1 MSYQYPDVCIVVMC
15 KAPITGE
22 VKTRLMPGLDAR
34 AACDAHIELTHRL
47 LMGLATA
54 HIAPVALWCSPDM
67 SHPFFGECAEQLSVS
82 LHCQVEGDLGIKMYQ
97 AIQAS
102 LQQAE
107 LVVLLGC
114 DCPSLQFEDICFAI
128 ECLRS
133 GEDVVLGPT
142 EDGGYAL
149 IACQESHWQLFED
162 IPWSTERVLDATL
175 DKALSN
181 GINVVQTRRQWDV
194 DTFSDWQRFCALE
207 SRKMMT

>member
-15 KAPITGE
+15 KAPIAGE
-22 VKTRLMPGLDAR
+22 VKTRLMPELDAQ
-34 AACDAHIELTHRL
+34 AACDAHIELTRRL
-47 LMGLATA
+47 LTGLTSSRV
-54 HIAPVALWCSPDM
+54 APVALWCSPDR
-67 SHPFFGECAEQLSVS
+67 SHSFFGECAEQLGVS
-82 LHCQVEGDLGIKMYQ
+82 LHCQAEGDLGAKMCQ

-107 LVVLLGC
+107 QVVLLGC
-114 DCPSLQFEDICFAI
+114 DCPSLQIEDICFAI

-149 IACQESHWQLFED
+149 IACQESYCQLFED
-162 IPWSTERVLDATL
+162 IPWSTERVLKATL
-175 DKALSN
+175 DKASSN

-207 SRKMMT
+207 SRKMMS